1 MTILRRTF
9 LRDVCRSAFAAGILL
24 ASARAGLAQTGT
36 RSSDVPA
43 EAQRDPVFN
52 FTAATF
58 ASYVGDIFE
67 TRNARGESIEL
78 RLDQLQRHQPKNRLT
93 SRALSTDSFSLI
105 FKASEE
111 LPPLTSIHKISHP
124 RLGKFDLF
132 LTRQKTE
139 NDELLYEAV
148 INHVR

>member
-9 LRDVCRSAFAAGILL
+9 LRDVCRSTFAAGVML
-24 ASARAGLAQTGT
+24 ASAHYGLAQTT
-36 RSSDVPA
+36 SSSDVPV
-43 EAQRDPVFN
+43 EAQNDPVFL

-58 ASYVGDIFE
+58 TPYVGDIFE
-67 TRNARGESIEL
+67 TRNARGESIAL
-78 RLDQLQRHQPKNRLT
+78 RLDQVNKHQVRNRLT
-93 SRALSTDSFSLI
+93 TKAKSTESFSLI

-132 LTRQKTE
+132 LTRFKTE
-139 NDELLYEAV
+139 NDGLFYEAV
-148 INHVR
+148 INHLQ

>member
-1 MTILRRTF
+1 MRIQRRTF
-9 LRDVCRSAFAAGILL
+9 LRDAFRSGLAAGIFL
-24 ASARAGLAQTGT
+24 ASTRAGLGQTING
-36 RSSDVPA
+36 SDIPA
-43 EAQRDPVFN
+43 EAQQDPVLL

-67 TRNARGESIEL
+67 TRNARGESIAL
-78 RLDQLQRHQPKNRLT
+78 RLDHVKKHEIKNRLT
-93 SRALSTDSFSLI
+93 SKAQPTDSFSLL
-105 FKASEE
+105 FKASSE
-111 LPPLTSIHKISHP
+111 LPPLTSIHEISHP

-139 NDELLYEAV
+139 KDELIYEAV

>member
-1 MTILRRTF
+1 MTMLRRTF
-9 LRDVCRSAFAAGILL
+9 LRDLSRSAIAAGLL
-24 ASARAGLAQTGT
+24 VASARVSLAQTGT
-36 RSSDVPA
+36 RTNLPT
-43 EAQRDPVFN
+43 EAQQDPVFL

-78 RLDQLQRHQPKNRLT
+78 RLAQLQKHQPKNRLT
-93 SRALSTDSFSLI
+93 SKAAATESFSLL
-105 FKASEE
+105 FQASEE
-111 LPPLTSIHKISHP
+111 LPPLTSIYKISHP

-139 NDELLYEAV
+139 KDELLYEAV

>member
-9 LRDVCRSAFAAGILL
+9 LRDALRSTLAASVLL
-24 ASARAGLAQTGT
+24 ASARVGLGQTN
-36 RSSDVPA
+36 SPSDVPA
-43 EAQRDPVFN
+43 EAQQDPVFL

-58 ASYVGDIFE
+58 APYVGDIFE
-67 TRNARGESIEL
+67 ARNARGESIAL
-78 RLDQLQRHQPKNRLT
+78 RLDQVDKHAPKNRLT
-93 SRALSTDSFSLI
+93 SKAKSTESFSLI

-132 LTRQKTE
+132 LTRYKTE
-139 NDELLYEAV
+139 NDELFYEAV
-148 INHVR
+148 INHI

>member
-1 MTILRRTF
+1 MTMLRRTF
-9 LRDVCRSAFAAGILL
+9 LRDLSRSTFAAGLLL
-24 ASARAGLAQTGT
+24 ASARFSLAQTGT
-36 RSSDVPA
+36 RNNLPT
-43 EAQRDPVFN
+43 EAQQDPVLL

-58 ASYVGDIFE
+58 ASYVGDVFE
-67 TRNARGESIEL
+67 TRNARGESIAL
-78 RLDQLQRHQPKNRLT
+78 RLDKLQKHQPKNQLT
-93 SRALSTDSFSLI
+93 PKAEPTDSFSLL

>member
-1 MTILRRTF
+1 MTMLRRTF
-9 LRDVCRSAFAAGILL
+9 LRDLSRSAIAAGLL
-24 ASARAGLAQTGT
+24 VASARVSLAQTGT
-36 RSSDVPA
+36 RNLPT
-43 EAQRDPVFN
+43 EAQQDPVLL

-58 ASYVGDIFE
+58 SSYVGDVFE

-78 RLDQLQRHQPKNRLT
+78 RLAQLQKHQPKNRLT
-93 SRALSTDSFSLI
+93 SKAESTESFSLL
-105 FKASEE
+105 FNASEE
-111 LPPLTSIHKISHP
+111 LPPLTSIYKISHP

-139 NDELLYEAV
+139 NDELVYEAV

>member
-9 LRDVCRSAFAAGILL
+9 LRDLSRSTIAAGLLL
-24 ASARAGLAQTGT
+24 ASARVGLAQTGT
-36 RSSDVPA
+36 RNNLPT
-43 EAQRDPVFN
+43 EAQQDPVLL

-67 TRNARGESIEL
+67 TRNARGESIGL
-78 RLDQLQRHQPKNRLT
+78 RLDQVKKHEVKNRLT
-93 SRALSTDSFSLI
+93 SKAQLTDSFSLL
-105 FKASEE
+105 FKATEE
-111 LPPLTSIHKISHP
+111 LPPLTSIYEISHP

-132 LTRQKTE
+132 LTRQKSE

-148 INHVR
+148 INHLR